1 MISYSGWCS
10 VTAGESSGDAVG
22 LLLELRYVQ
31 MISSAAFSC
40 CTYCCIISPSFLPL
54 PPPHHT
60 AHLTFLLHPPPATLL
75 WLHCPSLSSSFSPH
89 NPWVVLFLLFFSSL
103 TAVPFVFFLTS
114 NQGTLTHKNY
124 NSENIKFWQINFWKI
139 SCCTIKNPTKK
150 KKYRCNHIHS

>member
-40 CTYCCIISPSFLPL
+40 CTYCCIISPSSLPL
-54 PPPHHT
+54 PHHT

-75 WLHCPSLSSSFSPH
+75 WLHCPSLSSFFS
-89 NPWVVLFLLFFSSL
+89 LFLLFFSSL
-103 TAVPFVFFLTS
+103 IAVPFVFFLTS
-114 NQGTLTHKNY
+114 NQGTLTHKKY
-124 NSENIKFWQINFWKI
+124 NSESIKFWQINFWKI
-139 SCCTIKNPTKK
+139 SCSTIKNPTKM
-150 KKYRCNHIHS
+150 KKYRCHHIHS